1 MFAHRSMIIP
11 ASSIWP
17 LKNKFKHMKII
28 RRLSNMV
35 LLVLPLLIII
45 SCTTQAPLEI
55 PAIFSDNMVL
65 QQNSQ
70 AIIWGKGQPNS
81 EIVIT
86 ADWGNKATAVVNPDS
101 SWQTTLPTIDAGGPY
116 TLTISG
122 SDSVITINNVLLGEV
137 WLASGQSNMAMP
149 LAGWK
154 PNNPVE
160 HSAEIIAEA
169 ADLNIRMF
177 TVARNVTA
185 TPADDVTGSWV
196 VSSPETAGAFS
207 ATALFFARKLQSE
220 LNIPVGIIHSSW
232 GGTPMEAWI
241 KPDMLSIDK
250 DFKDITEKLN
260 LFAQQDAAFK
270 KWLSGIKS
278 IKLETTKENPQP
290 YQEIDIFNDYFTNTQ
305 TDITSWKTMK
315 LPSSFEDSEIG
326 DFDGIVWFSK
336 EFVIPQEWAGK
347 ELTLTLGAID
357 DIDVTY
363 LNGKKIGAHEQSGFW
378 KTKRIYTIPATE
390 YTTGKTRLTV
400 KVLDLQGN
408 GGFMGNEKSMRL
420 FRTDDPSVAISLA
433 GEWKYKVS
441 AQLKAHHLYP
451 FDPKEDIF
459 SKRPKTDMVINSHTP
474 GVLYNAMISPLTPFT
489 LKGTIWYQGEAN
501 VGRASQYMRLTSMLI
516 TNWRNSFKNETMP
529 FYYVQL
535 SPYNYGDPNGIS
547 SAGLRDAQRRMLD
560 IPNTG
565 MAVTLDIGNVNDIHP
580 AKKQEVGER
589 LALWALANDYG
600 IDTPFSGPLLSRHEV
615 MGNKIRLTFNYV
627 YDGLV
632 IKPKIPNQFE
642 IAGKDGVF
650 YPANV
655 TIIDTTLEVSSP
667 KVKEPVN
674 VRYAYTNGA
683 EASLFNSAGLPAASF
698 STEVEIKE

>member
-1 MFAHRSMIIP
+1 
-11 ASSIWP
+11 
-17 LKNKFKHMKII
+17 
-28 RRLSNMV
+28 
-35 LLVLPLLIII
+35 
-45 SCTTQAPLEI
+45 
-55 PAIFSDNMVL
+55 MVL

-70 AIIWGKGQPNS
+70 AVIWGKGQPNS
-81 EIVIT
+81 EITIA
-86 ADWGNKATAVVNPDS
+86 ADWGNKATAIVNPDS
-101 SWQTTLPTIDAGGPY
+101 SWQTTLPTIEAGGPY

-122 SDSVITINNVLLGEV
+122 SDSVITISNVLLGEV
-137 WLASGQSNMAMP
+137 WLASGQSNMEMP
-149 LAGWK
+149 LAGWM

-160 HSAEIIAEA
+160 HSADIIAGA
-169 ADLNIRMF
+169 SNPNIRVF
-177 TVARNVTA
+177 TVARNVA
-185 TPADDVTGSWV
+185 SAPADDVTGSWA

-207 ATALFFARKLQSE
+207 ATALFFARKLQTE

-241 KPDMLSIDK
+241 NPEMLSIDK
-250 DFKDITEKLN
+250 DFKNLTEKLKQI
-260 LFAQQDAAFK
+260 APQEAAYN
-270 KWLSGIKS
+270 KWLSGMKS
-278 IKLETTKENPQP
+278 INLETTEENPQP
-290 YQEIDIFNDYFTNTQ
+290 YQGIDIFNDYFTNTQ
-305 TDITSWKTMK
+305 TDITSWKTMQ
-315 LPSSFEDSEIG
+315 LPSAIEASEIG
-326 DFDGIVWFSK
+326 EFDGAVWFTK

-363 LNGKKIGAHEQSGFW
+363 LNGKKIGAHEEEGFW
-378 KTKRIYTIPATE
+378 QANRVYTVPSTE
-390 YTTGKTRLTV
+390 VTTGKSRLTV
-400 KVLDLQGN
+400 KVIDLQGG
-408 GGFMGNEKSMRL
+408 GGFMGNKKSMRL

-433 GEWKYKVS
+433 GEWKYKVG
-441 AQLKAHHLYP
+441 AQLIAHRLYL

-459 SKRPKTDMVINSHTP
+459 SKRPKVDLVISSQTP

-501 VGRASQYMRLTSMLI
+501 VGRANQYMRLTSMLI
-516 TNWRNSFKNETMP
+516 TNWRNSFKNEAMP

-535 SPYNYGDPNGIS
+535 APWNYGDPNGIS

-565 MAVTLDIGNVNDIHP
+565 MAVNLDIGNVNDIHP

-600 IDTPFSGPLLSRHEV
+600 IDTPFSGPMLTGNEV
-615 MGNKIRLTFNYV
+615 MGNKVRLTFKYV
-627 YDGLV
+627 YEGLV
-632 IKPKIPNQFE
+632 IKSEIPNQFE

-650 YPANV
+650 YPATVKIVNE
-655 TIIDTTLEVSSP
+655 TLEISSP

-683 EASLFNSAGLPAASF
+683 EASLFNSTGLPAASF

>member
-1 MFAHRSMIIP
+1 
-11 ASSIWP
+11 
-17 LKNKFKHMKII
+17 MKILN
-28 RRLSNMV
+28 RLSTIA
-35 LLVLPLLIII
+35 LLALPLLTIV

-70 AIIWGKGQPNS
+70 AVIWGKGQPNS
-81 EIVIT
+81 EIVVT

-101 SWQTTLPTIDAGGPY
+101 SWQTTLPTIEAGGPY

-137 WLASGQSNMAMP
+137 WLASGQSNMEMP
-149 LAGWK
+149 LAGWM

-160 HSAEIIAEA
+160 HSADIIAGA
-169 ADLNIRMF
+169 SNPNIRVF
-177 TVARNVTA
+177 TVARNVA
-185 TPADDVTGSWV
+185 SAPADDVTGSWA

-207 ATALFFARKLQSE
+207 ATALFFARKLQAE

-241 KPDMLSIDK
+241 NPEMLSIDK
-250 DFKDITEKLN
+250 DFKNLTEKLKQI
-260 LFAQQDAAFK
+260 APQEAAYN
-270 KWLSGIKS
+270 KWLSGMKS
-278 IKLETTKENPQP
+278 INLETTEENPQP
-290 YQEIDIFNDYFTNTQ
+290 YQGIDIFNDYFTNTQ
-305 TDITSWKTMK
+305 TDITNWKTMQ
-315 LPSSFEDSEIG
+315 LPSSFEASEIG
-326 DFDGIVWFSK
+326 EFDGAVWFTK

-363 LNGKKIGAHEQSGFW
+363 LNGKETGAHEQEGFW
-378 KTKRIYTIPATE
+378 QENRVYTVPATE
-390 YTTGKTRLTV
+390 VTTGKARLTV
-400 KVLDLQGN
+400 KVIDLQGG

-420 FRTDDPSVAISLA
+420 FRSDDPSVAISLA
-433 GEWKYKVS
+433 GEWKYKVGG
-441 AQLKAHHLYP
+441 QLKAHRLYL

-459 SKRPKTDMVINSHTP
+459 SKRPKVDLVISSQTP

-501 VGRASQYMRLTSMLI
+501 VGRANQYMRLTSMLI
-516 TNWRNSFKNETMP
+516 TNWRNSFKNEAMP

-535 SPYNYGDPNGIS
+535 APWNYGDPNGIS

-589 LALWALANDYG
+589 LAVWALANDYG
-600 IDTPFSGPLLSRHEV
+600 IDTPFSGPMLSGHEV
-615 MGNKIRLTFNYV
+615 MGNKVRLTFNYV

-632 IKPKIPNQFE
+632 IKSGIPNQFE

-650 YPANV
+650 YPAIAKIVNE
-655 TIIDTTLEVSSP
+655 TLEISSP

-683 EASLFNSAGLPAASF
+683 EASLFNSAGLPAPSF
-698 STEVEIKE
+698 STEAEIKE